1 MHIITYYKLDDNNL
15 FNSYIYKL
23 SLKEFNKYF
32 ICRNDFLIYDHIKIL
47 LNLEDINND
56 IFILLKFKFFNVLDN
71 KKEYKPIL
79 RSNGKSLFIC
89 DNVCNIKFNWNI
101 LFMVCIHKKFY
112 NLLKRKNY
120 NVKDITIIDKNNMDM
135 KDIINFFNWNIDRKN
150 KFMKLFITNIQQEH
164 IKIEFPFFKETLQM
178 AKQTRIHLQLAQEK
192 SDLEKINL
200 FKENNKLLY
209 LSKLKEFGIIEIDNN
224 NWEWIK

>member
-89 DNVCNIKFNWNI
+89 DNVLNIKLN
-101 LFMVCIHKKFY
+101 
-112 NLLKRKNY
+112 
-120 NVKDITIIDKNNMDM
+120 
-135 KDIINFFNWNIDRKN
+135 
-150 KFMKLFITNIQQEH
+150 
-164 IKIEFPFFKETLQM
+164 
-178 AKQTRIHLQLAQEK
+178 
-192 SDLEKINL
+192 
-200 FKENNKLLY
+200 
-209 LSKLKEFGIIEIDNN
+209 
-224 NWEWIK
+224 